1 MDNMSTVTPPWDS
14 RRRLDASDALWKF
27 EIVSMLPLWLVYDMD
42 EINHNQQEVLASLG
56 NSVGS
61 S

>member
-14 RRRLDASDALWKF
+14 RRRLDVSDALWKF
-27 EIVSMLPLWLVYDMD
+27 KIVSMLPLWLVYDMD

>member
-27 EIVSMLPLWLVYDMD
+27 EIVSMLPAWLVYDMD
-42 EINHNQQEVLASLG
+42 
-56 NSVGS
+56 
-61 S
+61 